1 MRGPGYA
8 LLMFATVA
16 ALPARADCEKD
27 GLSLFPAPGA
37 IVPTNTRF
45 ILEGFGKDQGAVSGL
60 VGQSLTLSAEGD
72 TVSVK
77 VQKGWRSAMNQVA
90 VLLRPSRTLK
100 PNLDYTLKLPTALAE
115 LTLTNAMPTRG
126 PVWRT
131 GRTGDTRSPAW
142 EERPTVSEGEYIFK
156 ERELTR
162 HIKLRMTLQEDSPSF
177 LLLTMRR
184 LRGAVGIQTYFVPIN
199 GGEAQI
205 GHDGCH
211 GSFGFED
218 GGAYRAK
225 VEVFDSAGNTT
236 RQQAEVEFLAPA
248 PAAQ

>member
-1 MRGPGYA
+1 MRVFGLSCLA
-8 LLMFATVA
+8 ASLLLA
-16 ALPARADCEKD
+16 ASAHAQCAKD
-27 GLSLFPAPGA
+27 GISLFPAPGA
-37 IVPTNTRF
+37 VIPTNSRF
-45 ILEGFGKDQGAVSGL
+45 ILEGFGKNQGAVSAL
-60 VGQSLTLSAEGD
+60 AGQTLTLASED
-72 TVSVK
+72 DSVPLR

-90 VLLRPSRTLK
+90 VLLLPTRPLK
-100 PNLDYTLKLPTALAE
+100 PNHDYTLKLSKALVAVK
-115 LTLTNAMPTRG
+115 LVNAMPTRG
-126 PVWRT
+126 AVWRT
-131 GRTGDTRSPAW
+131 GRSSDIRVPVW

-156 ERELTR
+156 DRELTR

-199 GGEAQI
+199 GGEASI

-225 VEVFDSAGNTT
+225 VEVYDSAGNTT
-236 RQQAEVEFLAPA
+236 RQNAEVEFLAPA
-248 PAAQ
+248 PTVQ